1 MSDVKPNRREMYAAL
16 TKAAVLDAAKSLF
29 VDKGFTAT
37 SVEDIARLAHA
48 SKGAVYHHF
57 SDKQAIFAEVFR
69 TAQNAVLLQA
79 LRSMTAAS
87 TPWEQIETG
96 TRAFLRE
103 CLADHE
109 AMALLRQVM
118 EVLGWDRVR
127 AIDEE
132 AAMPFLRATL
142 AELVKTGEIRDVPL
156 EAAAELIYS
165 VYCNAILYVAAAADP
180 ERATAEMEKVIFV
193 MLDGFRNTPARD

>member
-16 TKAAVLDAAKSLF
+16 TKAAVLDAAKTLF

-37 SVEDIARLAHA
+37 SVEDIAKLAHA

-69 TAQNAVLLQA
+69 TSQNVVLGKSLE
-79 LRSMTAAS
+79 SMTAS
-87 TPWEQIETG
+87 GTPWEQIEIG

-103 CLADHE
+103 CVADHE
-109 AMALLRQVM
+109 ALALLRQVM

-132 AAMPFLRATL
+132 VAMPFLRATL
-142 AELVKTGEIRDVPL
+142 AALVEQGEIRPVPL
-156 EAAAELIYS
+156 EAAAELLFS
-165 VYCNAILYVAAAADP
+165 VYCNAILYMAAATDP
-180 ERATAEMEKVIFV
+180 ERATAEMETVIFV
-193 MLDGFRNTPARD
+193 MLDGFRNTPAGD